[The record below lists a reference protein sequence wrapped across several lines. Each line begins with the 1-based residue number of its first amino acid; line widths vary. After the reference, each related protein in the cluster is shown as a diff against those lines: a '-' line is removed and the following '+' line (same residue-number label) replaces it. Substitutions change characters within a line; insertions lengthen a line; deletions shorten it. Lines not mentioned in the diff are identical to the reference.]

1 MMATSLPQRFEV
13 SPPVIW
19 APLSMILLAG
29 VLPLAAIGYTL
40 LRGPAQSEAARWGMA
55 YPAGFVLVLLI
66 ALLLLMRRRAVA
78 WQNGVLSIRAALY
91 TKRIAA
97 SELDLERA
105 RVVDLEERTEL
116 RPWLKSNGYSTI
128 GFSAGHFR
136 MRNGLGS
143 VFCLLT
149 QRQRVLWLPQ
159 RDGKHHLLLSLE
171 RPQALLDALRRA

>member
-1 MMATSLPQRFEV
+1 METSLPQRFEV
-13 SPPVIW
+13 SPPAIW

-29 VLPLAAIGYTL
+29 VLPLAAIGYSL
-40 LRGPAQSEAARWGMA
+40 LRNPASEAARWGLA
-55 YPAGFVLVLLI
+55 FPAGFVIVLLI
-66 ALLLLMRRRAVA
+66 ALLLLMRRRAVE
-78 WQNGVLSIRAALY
+78 WQDGVLSIRAALY
-91 TKRIAA
+91 SKRVAA

-116 RPWLKSNGYSTI
+116 RPGLKSNGYSTI

-136 MRNGLGS
+136 MRNGLGNA
-143 VFCLLT
+143 FCLLT

-171 RPQALLDALRRA
+171 RPQVLLDALRKA

>member
-1 MMATSLPQRFEV
+1 MEKASPQRFEV
-13 SPPVIW
+13 SPPAIW

-29 VLPLAAIGYTL
+29 VLPLSGIGYA
-40 LRGPAQSEAARWGMA
+40 LRHGPAQADIARWGLA
-55 YPAGFVLVLLI
+55 FPAGFVIVLLI
-66 ALLLLMRRRAVA
+66 GLLLLMRRRAVE
-78 WQNGVLSIRAALY
+78 WQNGVLRIRATLY
-91 TKRIAA
+91 TKRVAA

-116 RPWLKSNGYSTI
+116 RPGLKSNGYATI

-143 VFCLLT
+143 AFCLLT

-159 RDGKHHLLLSLE
+159 RDGKHHILLSLE
-171 RPQALLDALRRA
+171 RPQALLDALRKA